1 MGTSRVKVLKHTDS
15 YYTTIY
21 EPRVLPVESIKE
33 DHQVNWLGPSLPAT
47 SLWPAGLN
55 TGKPPAKR
63 SPRAGGVFPPR
74 ALLLVL
80 PPSLLVPF
88 EPEEKRQEDELG
100 QLSGPFSLQ
109 ASTTLFIP
117 HVPYACWLHSRPTAV
132 LTTRGSN

>member
-1 MGTSRVKVLKHTDS
+1 MGTSRVKVLKYADS

-21 EPRVLPVESIKE
+21 EPRVLPVESVKE
-33 DHQVNWLGPSLPAT
+33 DHQVTRLGPSLPAT

-74 ALLLVL
+74 ALLLALPPL

-88 EPEEKRQEDELG
+88 EPAEKRQEDEPE
-100 QLSGPFSLQ
+100 QLSGVPPFSLRV
-109 ASTTLFIP
+109 SPMPVSYTLQS
-117 HVPYACWLHSRPTAV
+117 YRSADDMWLK
-132 LTTRGSN
+132 

>member
-1 MGTSRVKVLKHTDS
+1 MLKYADS

-21 EPRVLPVESIKE
+21 EPRVLPVESVKE
-33 DHQVNWLGPSLPAT
+33 DHQVTRLGPSLPAT

-80 PPSLLVPF
+80 PPLPPSLLVPF
-88 EPEEKRQEDELG
+88 EPAEKRQEDEPG
-100 QLSGPFSLQ
+100 QLSGPFPPQ
-109 ASTTLFIP
+109 ASATLFSP
-117 HVPYACWLHSRPTAV
+117 HVPHACQLHSPV
-132 LTTRGSN
+132 LPQC